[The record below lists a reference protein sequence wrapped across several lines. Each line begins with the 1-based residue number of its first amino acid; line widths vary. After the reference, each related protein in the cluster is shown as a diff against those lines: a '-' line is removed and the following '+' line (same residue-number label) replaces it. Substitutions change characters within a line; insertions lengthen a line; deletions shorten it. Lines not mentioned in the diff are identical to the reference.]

1 MPQVKNNFKKEE
13 EKKFHLDSNKF
24 GFICVGV
31 SNMHVIKKKLDIN
44 NMGVVKE
51 TSDIILS
58 CPLQTYHHLN
68 TNK

>member
-13 EKKFHLDSNKF
+13 KVSSGFKQVWFHLCWCKQK
-24 GFICVGV
+24 
-31 SNMHVIKKKLDIN
+31 KKKLDIN

-58 CPLQTYHHLN
+58 CLLQTYHHPN